1 VRSASKRSGAG
12 GAVRGA
18 AVLAAAVVAVA
29 LYIGL
34 GNGFPPGSLTSSSTE
49 MGTSTSAASDQGP
62 RTSSDSHTITQTIT
76 SGSPLGTTTSGAS
89 TSSSTPAAQPFGFIF
104 STSPDTVLLAPGI
117 SENYVTLSVVPLP
130 FQAPAS
136 DENVSLSGS
145 TPSGLSIAFAAD
157 TVRLGSGSR
166 AQVVLTLAVARTTAP
181 GNYTVGLQGKT
192 GGLVENSTLTVRVVQ
207 NLVFMIG
214 NAFVPSNITIRP
226 GSAVFWMSLDPPPGA
241 YPGGHTVT
249 FTTGTSAQSPTL
261 QQYDWFSHQF
271 AGQGDYVY
279 HCNFHAPAM
288 RGTVTVSGN

>member
-1 VRSASKRSGAG
+1 VT
-12 GAVRGA
+12 
-18 AVLAAAVVAVA
+18 AAAVVAVA
-29 LYIGL
+29 LYVGL

-49 MGTSTSAASDQGP
+49 MGTSTSTAPDQGP
-62 RTSSDSHTITQTIT
+62 RTSSDSHTTTQTIT
-76 SGSPLGTTTSGAS
+76 SGSPRGTTTSGTS
-89 TSSSTPAAQPFGFIF
+89 TGSSAPAAQPFGFIF
-104 STSPDTVLLAPGI
+104 STSPDIVLLAPGI
-117 SENYVTLSVVPLP
+117 SENYVTLFVVPLP
-130 FQAPAS
+130 SQTPAS
-136 DENVSLSGS
+136 EENVSLSGS
-145 TPSGLSIAFAAD
+145 APSGLSIAFAAD
-157 TVRLGSGSR
+157 TLRLGSGSR
-166 AQVVLTLAVARTTAP
+166 AQVALTLAVGRTTAP

-192 GGLVENSTLTVRVVQ
+192 GGLVESSNVTVRVVQ

-226 GSAVFWMSLDPPPGA
+226 GSTVFWMSLDPPPGA